1 MQRHRRSHNR
11 LGFAVQLALVR
22 DLGRPLRLEES
33 LPDAVVEAVADQL
46 GVEPAIF
53 ELYARRDGTRREYA
67 GEIAALLDL
76 RSMRQ
81 ADYRGSIQAAAAC
94 AAGTDRGEPIARAV
108 VADLKERRITMPP
121 PALVERLALAG
132 RALARQQSHRD
143 LIRDLGEAQRAALE
157 ALLTERAE
165 DGRTLHGWI
174 SEAPEGP
181 TLKNLAGVARASRYC
196 AGSAWTRRGGVTVHA
211 NRYAIL
217 AREARILPARELLR
231 LAPERRLATLVAFVV
246 ERQAALTDLGVEM
259 FDKLVGTVR
268 RRADKQHEDNLLA
281 QAKTLAGV
289 AADHAVLG
297 RPCWMHARTAAALR
311 TPLSGRWGGTA

>member
-1 MQRHRRSHNR
+1 MPAASAQLLAPHARALLFDPPADRDEALRRCALAPEDLALAHRHRRSHNR

-22 DLGRPLRLEES
+22 DLGRPLRLEET

-46 GVEPAIF
+46 GVEPAVF
-53 ELYARRDGTRREYA
+53 ELYARRDGTRREHA

-76 RSMRQ
+76 RPMRQ
-81 ADYRGSIQAAAAC
+81 ADYRASIRAAAAC
-94 AAGTDRGEPIARAV
+94 AAGTDRGEPIACAV

-132 RALARQQSHRD
+132 RALARRQSHHD
-143 LIRDLGEAQRAALE
+143 LIRGLGDEQRAALE

-174 SEAPEGP
+174 GEVPEGP
-181 TLKNLAGVARASRYC
+181 TLKSLAGVAARLEVL
-196 AGSAWTRRGGVTVHA
+196 RRIRLDEERRRTVHA

-231 LAPERRLATLVAFVV
+231 FAPERRLAAFAI
-246 ERQAALTDLGVEM
+246 ERQASLTDL
-259 FDKLVGTVR
+259 
-268 RRADKQHEDNLLA
+268 
-281 QAKTLAGV
+281 
-289 AADHAVLG
+289 
-297 RPCWMHARTAAALR
+297 LR
-311 TPLSGRWGGTA
+311 TSRFRPEAFQASLAA